1 MAVNWPFCVMW
12 YFKTMCRR
20 RSGHGAVH
28 LRKEKVHRTNEFALG
43 SAAPS
48 YSRSRSRLQILCFNS
63 STLQRYQLSRSL
75 CSPRHYGLFNP
86 AAFDREKRAEPRP
99 RAFCT
104 CHASVRRGLRRQRLR
119 GVCHFICLI
128 TPARSPVRILA
139 GQCLWCIHLRR
150 EKAKS
155 ICT

>member
-1 MAVNWPFCVMW
+1 MVLFTC
-12 YFKTMCRR
+12 
-20 RSGHGAVH
+20 G
-28 LRKEKVHRTNEFALG
+28 RKKFTERTNLR
-43 SAAPS
+43 SA
-48 YSRSRSRLQILCFNS
+48 RLLLPIRVVDLASKFSASTAQRCSDTNS
-63 STLQRYQLSRSL
+63 PRSL

-86 AAFDREKRAEPRP
+86 AAFDRGKRAEPRS

-104 CHASVRRGLRRQRLR
+104 CHASVRRGLRRQRQR